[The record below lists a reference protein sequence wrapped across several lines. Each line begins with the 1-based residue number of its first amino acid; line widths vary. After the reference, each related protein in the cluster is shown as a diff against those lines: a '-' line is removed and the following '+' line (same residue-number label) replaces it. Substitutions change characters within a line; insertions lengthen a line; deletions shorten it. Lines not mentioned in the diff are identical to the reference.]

1 MKKAVIVHIIAFLFF
16 PVTFSQEQI
25 VRLTAGEKTEAI
37 EKVGSLLQRFYVFP
51 EVATQMVDHLDITL
65 NAGVFDTIVHPQ
77 VFADVLTREL
87 RSVCH
92 DKHLAVFLGA
102 NPDLQPVVD
111 DDIRRINAR
120 LNREARNYGIRK
132 LEILPGNIGY
142 MDIQSVMYSREA
154 MEVLD
159 ASMKFLEN
167 TDAILFDLRTNRGGD
182 PGYMAY
188 LFSYF
193 FEEPTH
199 INSIYWRDRD
209 RTDEFW
215 TRESVPGKKRTE
227 VPIYVLI
234 GPDTFSGAEEF
245 AYDLKS
251 LKRATI
257 VGEVSAGGANP
268 ASSWVVYRDLRISI
282 PYGRAISPVTGT
294 NWEGVG
300 VIPDIATTAD
310 SAFSVAH
317 RKASKEAAA
326 YAEAKKSRLISAS
339 KDCSG
344 KLEAAME
351 LIQKGHVDDAEA
363 LVYTALDE
371 AMGEGLYNEDQINSL
386 GYEYLRRE
394 ETLMAIALL
403 RFNTLRFPM
412 SANAFDSLGEA
423 YLENGNK
430 EHAIINYKKSLELDP
445 GNNNASEMLKT
456 LKRF

>member
-1 MKKAVIVHIIAFLFF
+1 MKETVIVSIIAFLSFS
-16 PVTFSQEQI
+16 VTFSQEKI
-25 VRLTAGEKTEAI
+25 VSLTMTEKREALDKI
-37 EKVGSLLQRFYVFP
+37 GSLLQRFYVFP
-51 EVATQMVDHLDITL
+51 EVATQMVDHLKISL
-65 NAGVFDTIVHPQ
+65 NSGVFDTIIHPQ
-77 VFADVLTREL
+77 VFAEILTREL

-92 DKHLAVFLGA
+92 DKHLAVFLGT
-102 NPDLQPVVD
+102 NPDLQPAVD
-111 DDIRRINAR
+111 ADIRRINAR
-120 LNREARNYGIRK
+120 LNREARNHGIRK
-132 LEILPGNIGY
+132 LEILPGNVGY

-167 TDAILFDLRTNRGGD
+167 TDAILFDLRRNRGGD

-209 RTDEFW
+209 RTDEFR
-215 TRESVPGKKRTE
+215 TLKSVPGKKRTE

-245 AYDLKS
+245 AYDLQS

-294 NWEGVG
+294 NWEGAG

-351 LIQKGHVDDAEA
+351 LIQKGNVDDAEA
-363 LVYTALDE
+363 LVFTALDE
-371 AMGEGLYNEDQINSL
+371 AMDEGLYNEAQINTM
-386 GYEYLRRE
+386 GYEYLGRE
-394 ETLMAIALL
+394 QTRMAIAML
-403 RFNTLRFPM
+403 RFNTLKFPM
-412 SANAFDSLGEA
+412 SANAYDSLGEA

-430 EHAIINYKKSLELDP
+430 ELAIINYEKSLELNP
-445 GNNNASEMLKT
+445 QNNNAREILKT
-456 LKRF
+456 LK